1 METNQIEYLD
11 KFEDNLQA
19 ELLKLCTSR
28 GVLGGVL
35 LASEDIDDKWHEFA
49 PEYMADSVREINSYP
64 MVAIAWAAYVGMAVA
79 EWWDKDWVKGSTQ
92 PYDTLHGKAGFDDMD
107 EHITSEVLGIAL
119 DSEQAHAIEDVLRSC
134 ATLAITLI
142 RREEIEAQSTKAF
155 YIFSRTAR
163 AMYRIGASMRLYALG
178 YKFEKVPLSESLP
191 N

>member
-1 METNQIEYLD
+1 METNHIEYLD

-19 ELLKLCTSR
+19 ELLKLCTSH
-28 GVLGGVL
+28 GALSGVL

-64 MVAIAWAAYVGMAVA
+64 MVAMAWAAYVGMAVA
-79 EWWDKDWVKGSTQ
+79 EWWDKDWEKGSTT
-92 PYDTLHGKAGFDDMD
+92 PYETLHGASGFDDMD
-107 EHITSEVLGIAL
+107 EHILADILGIEL
-119 DSEQAHAIEDVLRSC
+119 GSEEARFIEDTLRSC
-134 ATLAITLI
+134 ATLAISLI

-163 AMYRIGASMRLYALG
+163 AMYRIGASLRLHTLG
-178 YKFEKVPLSESLP
+178 YKFEKLPATELP

>member
-19 ELLKLCTSR
+19 ELLKLCTQR
-28 GVLGGVL
+28 GALSGVL
-35 LASEDIDDKWHEFA
+35 LASEDIDDKWQEFA

-79 EWWDKDWVKGSTQ
+79 EWWDKDWEKGSTT
-92 PYDTLHGKAGFDDMD
+92 PYDTLHGASGFDDMD
-107 EHITSEVLGIAL
+107 EHILTDILGIAL
-119 DSEQAHAIEDVLRSC
+119 ESQEAQFIEDMLRSC
-134 ATLAITLI
+134 ATLAISLI
-142 RREEIEAQSTKAF
+142 RHEEIEAQSTKAF

-163 AMYRIGASMRLYALG
+163 AMYRTGASLRLHALG
-178 YKFEKVPLSESLP
+178 YKFEKVPVSELP